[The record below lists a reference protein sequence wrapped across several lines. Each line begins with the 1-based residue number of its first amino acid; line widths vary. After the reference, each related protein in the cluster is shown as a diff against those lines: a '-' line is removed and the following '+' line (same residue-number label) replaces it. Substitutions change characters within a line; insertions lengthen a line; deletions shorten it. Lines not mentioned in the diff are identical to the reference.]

1 MMSSQ
6 LGRMILDRSAA
17 TEDEMSAAPNP
28 DGGYGPMDGLLE
40 EIADRADN
48 NSRFE
53 RGRRPGTQPS
63 TD

>member
-1 MMSSQ
+1 MMSSE

-17 TEDEMSAAPNP
+17 TEDEMSTAPNP

-40 EIADRADN
+40 EIADRVDDS
-48 NSRFE
+48 SRVG
-53 RGRRPGTQPS
+53 RDRRPGSQSS

>member
-17 TEDEMSAAPNP
+17 TEDEMSAAPNT

-40 EIADRADN
+40 EIADWADDN
-48 NSRFE
+48 PRVG
-53 RGRRPGTQPS
+53 RDRRPGSQSS

>member
-1 MMSSQ
+1 MMSHQ
-6 LGRMILDRSAA
+6 LGRMILDRSAS

-40 EIADRADN
+40 EIADRADS

-53 RGRRPGTQPS
+53 RDRRPESQSS

>member
-1 MMSSQ
+1 MMSCQ

-40 EIADRADN
+40 ETADRAASD
-48 NSRFE
+48 SRFE
-53 RGRRPGTQPS
+53 RDRRPGTQSS